1 MAFGVTEFK
10 SNLFG
15 QHAVGG
21 ARPALFKISISDSS
35 GSYSLS
41 STENILV
48 KAGAIP
54 AANITPLPINYAG
67 RAYKMSGFR
76 TYDMQMECVLLHLE

>member
-15 QHAVGG
+15 QPAVGG

-35 GSYSLS
+35 GTYNL
-41 STENILV
+41 TAEENIV
-48 KAGAIP
+48 DVA
-54 AANITPLPINYAG
+54 
-67 RAYKMSGFR
+67 
-76 TYDMQMECVLLHLE
+76 